1 MAFDVPGGQRAG
13 TPVRSAHHTMRAGR
27 GRAGSGEQRNRRG
40 SAGTLQ
46 FAAAVVVAP
55 TYPQAVFALDYPTR
69 SLRRIVGFPPGGGSD
84 TVMRI
89 TANGCR
95 SASVSRSSS
104 KTSPAPPPTS
114 RSRRPSA
121 LAPDGLYAG
130 VHRRV
135 RDRQTSHCS
144 IRCRSIVQSV
154 ADLAISQRL
163 DNLL

>member
-1 MAFDVPGGQRAG
+1 MP
-13 TPVRSAHHTMRAGR
+13 AGR

-69 SLRRIVGFPPGGGSD
+69 SLRWIVGFPPGGGSD

-95 SASVSRSSS
+95 SAPVSRSSS

-121 LAPDGLYAG
+121 LAPDGYTLVFIAG
-130 VHRRV
+130 SATVKRHIV
-135 RDRQTSHCS
+135 RFAA
-144 IRCRSIVQSV
+144 VQSF
-154 ADLAISQRL
+154 
-163 DNLL
+163 NL